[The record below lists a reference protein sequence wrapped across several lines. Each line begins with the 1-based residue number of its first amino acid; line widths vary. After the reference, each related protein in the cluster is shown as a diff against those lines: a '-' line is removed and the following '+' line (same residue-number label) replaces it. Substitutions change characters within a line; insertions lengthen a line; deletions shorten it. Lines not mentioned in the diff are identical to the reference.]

1 MRRDREREDR
11 ERERRTGE
19 RERGREAEPQQGW
32 TYGEGGERPGYGRGE
47 WGVEEQGGWRGPGE
61 GPGYRQTRERT
72 QEFQQGSAAGQ
83 IPGEYRQWRSG
94 QRPELGERARGP
106 ARTLSGKPGAEP
118 QRGATPQPG
127 ARRPQRGLPGS
138 RDLAGFRGPDADR
151 DAAGH
156 RRSLE
161 ERERGPHAGLG
172 PKNYRRADD
181 RIWGELCDRLMAH
194 PEIDA
199 SEIEVEV
206 KEGKVVLRGSVPDRT
221 TKHRVEDV
229 ADRILGAQEIDNQLR
244 VRRAGTTG
252 ESDPGGPAGGARH

>member
-1 MRRDREREDR
+1 MARDREREEQ
-11 ERERRTGE
+11 ERERRPGA
-19 RERGREAEPQQGW
+19 RERGGEAQQGW
-32 TYGEGGERPGYGRGE
+32 TYGEAGERPGYGRGE
-47 WGVEEQGGWRGPGE
+47 WGVEEQGGWRGPGA
-61 GPGYRQTRERT
+61 GPGYRQTGQRV

-94 QRPELGERARGP
+94 QRPELGERSGGP
-106 ARTLSGKPGAEP
+106 ARALAGDASPSAG
-118 QRGATPQPG
+118 
-127 ARRPQRGLPGS
+127 RRRRALPGS
-138 RDLAGFRGPDADR
+138 GELAGFRGPDADR

-156 RRSLE
+156 RRSLSG
-161 ERERGPHAGLG
+161 RQRGPHAGRG

-199 SEIEVEV
+199 SDVEVEV
-206 KEGKVVLRGSVPDRT
+206 NEGNVVLRGTVPDRR

-229 ADRILGAQEIDNQLR
+229 ADGVLGAQEVDNQLR

-252 ESDPGGPAGGARH
+252 EGGPGGPAGGARH